1 MCQNKAP
8 HREWQPAQRH
18 LTLFD
23 DVTIPEPETLFD
35 DYAGRGTAARTQE
48 MEVGKHLSDLD
59 LKLVP
64 PKGLT
69 KEQLAAWTA
78 AYEPKNKVFRE
89 SKLTGRELVQWK
101 YQRYIKDYLRCVTA
115 VDENVGRLLQY
126 LDESGLAKNTVVIY
140 SSDQGFYLGEHGWF
154 DKRFMYEES
163 YRMPLV
169 ARWPGKIKPGS
180 VNEDLVTNL
189 DFAETFLAIAGAP
202 IPNDMQG
209 KSLVPLFEGNTP
221 KDWRKSLYYHY
232 YEYPA
237 VHMVRK
243 HEGVRTARQKL
254 INFYDLNEWEFY
266 DLERDPHE
274 MKNRYAEPSRGADVT
289 KLKAE
294 LSRLREEYKVPILDG
309 SPTKK

>member
-1 MCQNKAP
+1 
-8 HREWQPAQRH
+8 
-18 LTLFD
+18 
-23 DVTIPEPETLFD
+23 
-35 DYAGRGTAARTQE
+35 
-48 MEVGKHLSDLD
+48 
-59 LKLVP
+59 
-64 PKGLT
+64 
-69 KEQLAAWTA
+69 
-78 AYEPKNKVFRE
+78 
-89 SKLTGRELVQWK
+89 
-101 YQRYIKDYLRCVTA
+101 
-115 VDENVGRLLQY
+115 
-126 LDESGLAKNTVVIY
+126 
-140 SSDQGFYLGEHGWF
+140 
-154 DKRFMYEES
+154 
-163 YRMPLV
+163 MPLV

-254 INFYDLNEWEFY
+254 INFYDINEWEFY

-274 MKNRYAEPSRGADVT
+274 MKNLYAEPSRGADVT

-294 LSRLREEYKVPILDG
+294 LSRLREEYKVPVLDG
-309 SPTKK
+309 APAKK